1 MIIIFQNSQFP
12 LHFLKH
18 PSDLELLSDTILGT
32 NGKSITFAK
41 TRKKMSVPDNLK
53 YSNDHEWVKIEEDIA
68 VIGIT
73 DFAQSELGDIVY
85 IEIESQGEIIKKDS
99 VFGTIEAV
107 KTVSD
112 LIMPLTGEIL
122 DANTALE
129 ETPEAINNDP
139 YESGWIIKIKIQ
151 DTNQV
156 KDLLDSK
163 DYLKVIG
170 E

>member
-1 MIIIFQNSQFP
+1 
-12 LHFLKH
+12 
-18 PSDLELLSDTILGT
+18 
-32 NGKSITFAK
+32 
-41 TRKKMSVPDNLK
+41 MSVPDNLK